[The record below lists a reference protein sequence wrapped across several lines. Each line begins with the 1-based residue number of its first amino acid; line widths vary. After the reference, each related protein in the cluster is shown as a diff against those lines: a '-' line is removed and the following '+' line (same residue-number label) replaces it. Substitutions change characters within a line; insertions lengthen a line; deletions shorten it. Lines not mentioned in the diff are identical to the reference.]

1 MVSRIQ
7 SLQHDARL
15 EISLLGRW
23 QARVGDGALQLPTKK
38 SQALLAYLA
47 LRVGQAHER
56 EKLRALL
63 WPESPRMQ
71 AQASLRQA
79 LLGLRKALPSSM
91 YRSLRVDSSTVALDA
106 ELTWVDVA
114 MVEQCVSESSRDALE
129 RAAALYRGELLEGFA
144 VGEAAFDE
152 WLDGERARLNNLVV
166 GALERL
172 AELQVADGSVE
183 RAIQT
188 GLQAQRLE
196 PMQERT
202 HRLVMRLY
210 ALHGRRAEALAHYE
224 QCVAMLEREL
234 GVEPDEQTMRLYREL
249 LHAPAPV
256 AITQPRSRFPGPLSP
271 TVGREAEL
279 EQLEQAITATT
290 SHDGRLIV
298 LRGDAGVGKTRL
310 CEALAARAIARG
322 ERCVLGRCFESE
334 RVLPFALWVDLLRSD
349 ASLLDDAAWNAL
361 PFAYRT
367 ELARLLPQRGAEAAE
382 PPPAAADARALFE
395 AFAELLGRIA
405 GPNPLLV
412 VVEDLHWA
420 DAMSLRLLSF
430 VVRRTCPTSRI
441 AVIGTVRAEELA
453 SAPDLR
459 NVLHEL
465 DHQQHV
471 SELVVA
477 PLSRADTMALVRAL
491 ATDAS
496 ELTQAKMSEQI
507 WAISEG
513 NPLVIVETVRGLQRG
528 AIAPHLQQLPVPER
542 VRELI
547 SDHLGR
553 LPPSARDALATA
565 AVIGRRFDFDLLLG
579 ACDADAHTL
588 AITIEELVHRRLLQG
603 SGSGFY
609 FTHDRIREVLYA
621 GLLPPRRSIL
631 HGAVARALEA
641 LCSDR
646 IDEVAG
652 TIGYHY
658 ARAANAEASVAFLL
672 RFAERSARNYGLE
685 EALAA
690 LDEALRQSAALP
702 ASCRDSRQLELAI
715 RRCDCLVHL
724 GRVVEVEAT
733 LAPFKVTVERLG
745 IPALAAPFHAW
756 LTVAHTF
763 LGNGP
768 EAVEHGTRA
777 LMEAERCG
785 DIRTAGLAHSL
796 LSLEASRSGQF
807 QRGIEHGRHAVAML
821 DPATT
826 DYEFAAFAHM
836 HLGANYLCAGDCGRA
851 LEAFAHANRIS
862 ERAGSARAESIAL
875 AMTGAARL
883 CIGELDA
890 SLAAY
895 QRAGK
900 LAPDPHSVWLSHLLL
915 VRGFAF
921 AAVLRGDIR
930 LVRDG
935 PCAASMAA
943 LEASLLAAGGPGMRS
958 FTGLAMVALA
968 EAYLAQQEAERAR
981 STLQNAFEFLRAV
994 GDPMGIGWALRVQ
1007 GQAELALGNADA
1019 AAASIEEARRLFD
1032 TIGAPLEV
1040 AFTRLAAAG
1049 VAGVRGD
1056 WTAVSRDVDAA
1067 HQSFLAL
1074 ELPRWAALVAQAS
1087 PSPAT

>member
-1 MVSRIQ
+1 MGGRQ
-7 SLQHDARL
+7 DNTRL

-23 QARVGDGALQLPTKK
+23 EARIGGTALQLPTKK
-38 SQALLAYLA
+38 AQGLLAYLA

-56 EKLRALL
+56 EKLHALL
-63 WPESPRMQ
+63 WPESPRAQ

-79 LLGLRKALPSSM
+79 LLGLRRALPSRIQGSV
-91 YRSLRVDSSTVALDA
+91 RVNSTTVALDT

-114 MVEQCVSESSRDALE
+114 MLEQCVSESTRDALE
-129 RAAALYRGELLEGFA
+129 RAAALYRGELLEGFS

-152 WLDGERARLNNLVV
+152 WLDGERARLSHMVV
-166 GALERL
+166 GGLERL
-172 AELQVADGSVE
+172 AELQVAEGCVE

-188 GLQAQRLE
+188 GLEAQRLE
-196 PMQERT
+196 PLQERT

-224 QCVAMLEREL
+224 RCVALLEREL

-256 AITQPRSRFPGPLSP
+256 DVTQRRSRFAGPMSP

-279 EQLEQAITATT
+279 EQLEQALTMTTGTT
-290 SHDGRLIV
+290 SGDGRLVV

-310 CEALAARAIARG
+310 CEALAARALARG

-349 ASLLDDAAWNAL
+349 ASLLDDAVWNAL
-361 PFAYRT
+361 PSACRT
-367 ELARLLPQRGAEAAE
+367 ELGRLLPQRGAEAAE
-382 PPPAAADARALFE
+382 PPATADARALFE
-395 AFAELLGRIA
+395 AFAELLSRIA
-405 GPNPLLV
+405 GPNRLLV

-430 VVRRTCPTSRI
+430 VVRRACVTSRI

-453 SAPDLR
+453 GASYVR

-465 DHQQHV
+465 DREQRL
-471 SELVVA
+471 SELAVA

-491 ATDAS
+491 SADAG
-496 ELTQAKMSEQI
+496 ELPQAEVSEQI
-507 WAISEG
+507 WTISEG

-528 AIAPHLQQLPVPER
+528 AIAPHMQQLPVPER

-547 SDHLGR
+547 RDHVGR

-579 ACDADAHTL
+579 ACDADAHAL
-588 AITIEELVHRRLLQG
+588 AITIEELVQRRLLQG

-621 GLLPPRRSIL
+621 GILPPRRSIL

-658 ARAANAEASVAFLL
+658 ARAADAEASVAFLL

-690 LDEALRQSAALP
+690 IDEALRQSAALP

-715 RRCDCLVHL
+715 RRCECLIHL
-724 GRVVEVEAT
+724 GRVVEVETT
-733 LAPFKVTVERLG
+733 LAPFKITVERLG
-745 IPALAAPFHAW
+745 VPALAAPFHAW
-756 LTVAHTF
+756 IAVAQTF
-763 LGNGP
+763 LGYGP
-768 EAVEHGTRA
+768 EAVEHCTRA

-807 QRGIEHGRHAVAML
+807 RRGIEHGRQAVARL

-826 DYEFAAFAHM
+826 DYEFAAFAHL
-836 HLGANYLCAGDCGRA
+836 HLGTNYLCAGDCGRA
-851 LEAFAHANRIS
+851 LEAFAHASRIS
-862 ERAGSARAESIAL
+862 ERAASARVESLAL

-895 QRAGK
+895 QQARK

-921 AAVLRGDIR
+921 AAVMRSDVQ

-943 LEASLLAAGGPGMRS
+943 LEASLLATGGPGMRS

-981 STLQNAFEFLRAV
+981 STVHNAFEFLRAV

-1007 GQAELALGNADA
+1007 GQAELALGNAEA
-1019 AAASIEEARRLFD
+1019 AAASIDEAHRLFD

-1040 AFTRLAAAG
+1040 AFTRLAAAA

-1056 WTAVSRDVDAA
+1056 WVAVSRDVDAA
-1067 HQSFLAL
+1067 HQSFVVLG
-1074 ELPRWAALVAQAS
+1074 LPRWAALTAEAS
-1087 PSPAT
+1087 PSLAT